1 MFHFTFLLKIK
12 QLKYKKMHNS
22 NKATRLLWF
31 GTCKE
36 ESSFR
41 TKIHLI
47 AKLQD
52 WFDIELIE
60 QEKVQQQL
68 D

>member
-1 MFHFTFLLKIK
+1 M
-12 QLKYKKMHNS
+12 QN

-31 GTCKE
+31 GTCKG
-36 ESSFR
+36 ESNFR
-41 TKIHLI
+41 TKIDLI

-52 WFDIELIE
+52 WFDIELIK

>member
-1 MFHFTFLLKIK
+1 
-12 QLKYKKMHNS
+12 MHNS

-31 GTCKE
+31 GTCKG
-36 ESSFR
+36 ESSFW
-41 TKIHLI
+41 TKIDLI

-52 WFDIELIE
+52 WFDIELIK
-60 QEKVQQQL
+60 QVKVHEQL

>member
-1 MFHFTFLLKIK
+1 MFHCTFLLKIK

-52 WFDIELIE
+52 CFDIELIE
-60 QEKVQQQL
+60 LVKVQQQL

>member
-1 MFHFTFLLKIK
+1 
-12 QLKYKKMHNS
+12 MHNS

-31 GTCKE
+31 GTCKG
-36 ESSFR
+36 ESSFWK
-41 TKIHLI
+41 KIDLI

-52 WFDIELIE
+52 CFDIELIE
-60 QEKVQQQL
+60 LVKVQQQL